1 MAPRDMLGYVQ
12 QKNTEPDG
20 RNTTLGPVNHDLND
34 LKFSVPTSNAKSSK
48 KKIKQGGTNR
58 HGNNQSGRQPHFND
72 DASSRSNNSSADA
85 VSTTASTS
93 RQRNVGDQQY
103 QTQQQQQDLNGFDRD
118 NASAAFGGTDFTE
131 DLTEGFGEE
140 FRQEHLPVDKGRL
153 DRNFSNLLHNA
164 RADKAGP
171 TFALTH
177 IKGDSYPPTSTGAPS
192 LTNKREEDE
201 AFMSTKHQFVTS
213 LAVEPATVHERSNK
227 PQMQQTSAR
236 PQQEVQRNPDV
247 QLPAA
252 SRQQRKMALF
262 DSQAADTEHDATA
275 GFAYQPGPA
284 KKVIAMRSVH
294 GQRPNIGQQL
304 VTAGDRTP
312 AFYPY
317 KGSGAH
323 APQQTARI
331 KTVQDMPKEHFSHQV
346 YTHPAGEAHEQS
358 RAHGR
363 PVEQIKMPE
372 QAPSSEAYTEEG
384 ADEQIES
391 QASHETILD
400 YDQSELFTKD
410 LQSLQAEPFDQGASA
425 HPFSLADLPDSATLP
440 EKMAR
445 IASTEQ
451 KMQVQFFASLN
462 VDEWEDAGEWFIDRF
477 SETIKSLKEVR
488 RAKRKAALAFEDEIE
503 QREVAADKKH
513 ALTTAALG
521 EMKMNGMAILQ
532 GTPRKGQ

>member
-1 MAPRDMLGYVQ
+1 MLGFVQ

-20 RNTTLGPVNHDLND
+20 RNPAPGSVDHDLND
-34 LKFSVPTSNAKSSK
+34 LKRPVPKSNAKSK
-48 KKIKQGGTNR
+48 KHKTKQGGTSG
-58 HGNNQSGRQPHFND
+58 HGNNQSGRQPHFKD
-72 DASSRSNNSSADA
+72 DTSSRSNNSSADA

-93 RQRNVGDQQY
+93 RQKNLGDQRY
-103 QTQQQQQDLNGFDRD
+103 QTQQQQQDRSGFDRD

-131 DLTEGFGEE
+131 DLTEGFGED
-140 FRQEHLPVDKGRL
+140 FQQEHLPVQEARL
-153 DRNFSNLLHNA
+153 EGNYYNMLHDARRNG
-164 RADKAGP
+164 AGP
-171 TFALTH
+171 TFAQTP

-201 AFMSTKHQFVTS
+201 ALMSANNHYAPSQ
-213 LAVEPATVHERSNK
+213 AAEPATVPERGNK
-227 PQMQQTSAR
+227 PPIQQTSVR
-236 PQQEVQRNPDV
+236 TQQEVQRNLNV

-252 SRQQRKMALF
+252 SHQQRKIALF
-262 DSQAADTEHDATA
+262 DSQPADTGYDATT

-284 KKVIAMRSVH
+284 KKSIAMRSVH
-294 GQRPNIGQQL
+294 GQRPNVGQQL

-317 KGSGAH
+317 NGGGAQ
-323 APQQTARI
+323 APQQAARI
-331 KTVQDMPKEHFSHQV
+331 KTVQDMPKEQFSRQV
-346 YTHPAGEAHEQS
+346 YTHPVDQAHE
-358 RAHGR
+358 HGR
-363 PVEQIKMPE
+363 PGEQIKMSE

-384 ADEQIES
+384 ADEQIET
-391 QASHETILD
+391 QASHETLLD
-400 YDQSELFTKD
+400 YDQSELLTKD
-410 LQSLQAEPFDQGASA
+410 LQSLQAEPFDQCASA
-425 HPFSLADLPDSATLP
+425 HPFNLADLSDSATLP

-451 KMQVQFFASLN
+451 KTQVQFFASLN
-462 VDEWEDAGEWFIDRF
+462 VDEWEDAGDWFIDRF

-488 RAKRKAALAFEDEIE
+488 RAKRKAALAFEEEIG